1 MSKQLNRATVPTS
14 VTGNPRAL
22 AAFLSEHNAPGRRSM
37 TAIIQLR
44 RARGRNRPVVFEP
57 RPVAE
62 RLKARI
68 VADAVREIERR
79 GGETVIEDK
88 TQVAGLSLADRD
100 PASRTTLLRAEGWR
114 YYSRQEGSRF
124 VMLAYVYGIDDAGP
138 WAVRVPGR
146 METLS
151 EALAWM
157 EPAQVTKAKAAGR
170 RVRRQ
175 GDIYA
180 IETTAAHDGR
190 GADDLPEAHVWKSAT
205 RYLVHRPEDGRR
217 HRPLRLPYPVRFVRQ
232 RVLEMGRSGGR
243 SYGD

>member
-1 MSKQLNRATVPTS
+1 MSKQLYRTTLPVS
-14 VTGNPRAL
+14 VTGSPRAL
-22 AAFLSEHNAPGRRSM
+22 ASFLAEHDAPGRRSM
-37 TAIIQLR
+37 TGIIELR
-44 RARGRNRPVVFEP
+44 RARGRNRPVIFEP

-62 RLKARI
+62 RLRARI

-79 GGETVIEDK
+79 GGETVIEDE
-88 TQVAGLSLADRD
+88 TRVTELSLADRD
-100 PASRTTLLRAEGWR
+100 PASRTALLRAEGWR
-114 YYSRQEGSRF
+114 YYSKAEGSHR

-146 METLS
+146 MKTLS

-180 IETTAAHDGR
+180 IETPAAHDGR
-190 GADDLPEAHVWKSAT
+190 GADDLPEAHVWKSTT

-217 HRPLRLPYPVRFVRQ
+217 HRPLRLSHPVRFVRQ
-232 RVLEMGRSGGR
+232 QVLEMGRSGGR
-243 SYGD
+243 AYGD